1 MPGPSSPTPEPG
13 DERLTPQTP
22 REARARV
29 DRDILRLAIPSL
41 GALIAQPL
49 FVLVDSAFVARV
61 GTVSLA
67 GLGLAS
73 VVLTTVVALS
83 VFLAYSTTAAV
94 SRAFGAG
101 RRAEAIAR
109 GVDACWLALG
119 IGTLSCLL
127 LLGAGDP
134 LLDLFGP
141 SAEVL
146 AEARTYLHISTFGLP
161 AMLAVQAATG
171 LVRGLQKAMIPLVV
185 AGIGAA
191 VNVPLNWF
199 LIFGLDLGIAGSAI
213 GTIIAEW
220 GMAIALL
227 TAVARGARRNG
238 VSLRPQLKQ
247 VASAGRDSVPMFVRT
262 LTLRVVLLVST
273 FVATD
278 LGAVQLAAHQ
288 LALTLFNLFALAL
301 DALAIAGQALVGKYL
316 GASDTRTVR
325 AVTSRLVSWGV
336 GGGLV
341 TAALLLAVSYLAPAV
356 FTPDAAVQENLRAA
370 LWVLIIAQPIAGY
383 VFVLDGV
390 LMGAGDAPYL
400 AKVGVITMLATMPGA
415 AWVAFSD
422 LPDIWALAGVWISC
436 TLVFMIAR
444 AITLG
449 LRVRGDAW
457 MRLGA

>member
-13 DERLTPQTP
+13 DERQTPQTP

-227 TAVARGARRNG
+227 TVVARCARRNG

>member
-199 LIFGLDLGIAGSAI
+199 LIFGLDLGITGSAI

>member
-13 DERLTPQTP
+13 DERQTPQTP

>member
-13 DERLTPQTP
+13 DERQTPQTP

-29 DRDILRLAIPSL
+29 DRDILRLAVPSL

-341 TAALLLAVSYLAPAV
+341 TAALLLAVSYLAPAL